1 MLPIK
6 KTSQFKKDFKK
17 ALKQKKDIEH
27 LKSVITKL
35 SNQEKLDRKYYD
47 HPLSGK
53 LKNYRDCHI
62 ETDWVLIYQ
71 VTDDELN
78 LVRIGTHSELFD
90 A

>member
-6 KTSQFKKDFKK
+6 RTSQFKKDFKK

-27 LKSVITKL
+27 LKDVIIKL

-47 HPLSGK
+47 HRLSGK
-53 LKNYRDCHI
+53 LKNFRDCHI
-62 ETDWVLIYQ
+62 EPDWVLVYQ
-71 VTDDELN
+71 VTDDELI
-78 LVRIGTHSELFD
+78 LVRVGSHSELFD

>member
-47 HPLSGK
+47 HPLSEK